1 MSEDTK
7 EILNEILD
15 VLELQNRILR
25 FLLEDS
31 IRNDEKQGIFKKISE
46 DMEDNAFWRFYDK
59 KTDKNA

>member
-31 IRNDEKQGIFKKISE
+31 IRNDEKKGIFKKMSE

-59 KTDKNA
+59 KGN

>member
-1 MSEDTK
+1 MNEDTK

-59 KTDKNA
+59 KGN

>member
-31 IRNDEKQGIFKKISE
+31 IRNDEEKGIFKKISE

-59 KTDKNA
+59 KGN

>member
-59 KTDKNA
+59 KGN